1 MIRWASPILQVW
13 ELQIPEWEE
22 QGGAPQGCPPQRSL
36 MAVLLA
42 AQLWAKC
49 TPNAYRIL
57 PEFVGAD
64 ISPSPAHSLF
74 QVAPNLPIGG
84 HRDTSLPLNS

>member
-57 PEFVGAD
+57 P
-64 ISPSPAHSLF
+64 
-74 QVAPNLPIGG
+74 
-84 HRDTSLPLNS
+84 